1 LTTIGFLVTPTLFN
15 YLDDKQVAGMIAGEI
30 FKNASVFSLSISV
43 FLLIFANLLIKR
55 GYEGYKTIRW
65 LLLLGILLTLIG
77 SFIIQPMMHELRETA
92 LNQGAPVM
100 QSPYASEFSLLHRIS
115 STLFIIEVILC
126 GWVYWVSAQYKPMRQ
141 SIT

>member
-1 LTTIGFLVTPTLFN
+1 
-15 YLDDKQVAGMIAGEI
+15 
-30 FKNASVFSLSISV
+30 
-43 FLLIFANLLIKR
+43 
-55 GYEGYKTIRW
+55 
-65 LLLLGILLTLIG
+65 
-77 SFIIQPMMHELRETA
+77 MMHELRETA

-100 QSPYASEFSLLHRIS
+100 QSPYASEFNLLHRIS